1 MSTTDPV
8 VYRGNFTAAK
18 AWMAAAFLVMT
29 TLTGIFADDVFS
41 MSEVAT
47 LITTGIEAGVGVFA
61 VYQVRNKPKN

>member
-1 MSTTDPV
+1 
-8 VYRGNFTAAK
+8 
-18 AWMAAAFLVMT
+18 MAAAFLVMT